1 MSGKKNMSIGERDK
15 QLSIIETEIK
25 KRKEL
30 LLQKT
35 KEIEQDK
42 TNNKYLENV
51 SKNYKNY
58 YDTVIKEKQ
67 QQHDS
72 MVLLKEYLDDLIK
85 NEKITSRQIQDAKRR
100 QQSIILEIE
109 KITQELKNIV

>member
-1 MSGKKNMSIGERDK
+1 MSGKKYMSIGERDK

-42 TNNKYLENV
+42 NNNKYLENV
-51 SKNYKNY
+51 SKNYKTY

-72 MVLLKEYLDDLIK
+72 MMLLKEYLDDLIK
-85 NEKITSRQIQDAKRR
+85 NEKITTRQIQDAKRTQR
-100 QQSIILEIE
+100 SIILEIE